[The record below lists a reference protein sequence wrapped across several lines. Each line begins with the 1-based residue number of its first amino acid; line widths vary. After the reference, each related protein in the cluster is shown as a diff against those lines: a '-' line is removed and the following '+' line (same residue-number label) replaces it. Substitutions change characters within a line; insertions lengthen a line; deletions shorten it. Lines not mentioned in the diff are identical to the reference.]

1 MVFEFISSACLK
13 SADRACKR
21 QFIRVYPL
29 MSCQSRVFDK
39 GFGAQITFE
48 RPFLLVRS
56 DVRRHQTFLGGCVG
70 AQRINSTLENVA
82 GMNSHVGGQVV
93 LVFGSKAAMRTIEPL
108 GCFMNQQMSA

>member
-1 MVFEFISSACLK
+1 
-13 SADRACKR
+13 
-21 QFIRVYPL
+21 

-48 RPFLLVRS
+48 RPFLLVCS
-56 DVRRHQTFLGGCVG
+56 DVSRHQTFLGGCVG
-70 AQRINSTLENVA
+70 AQRINGALQNVA